1 MLRDF
6 LHDMTGGLEHGDGSL
21 TFEMDCDCKWEGQ
34 SGLRRC
40 SVTGGPKRLL

>member
-1 MLRDF
+1 M
-6 LHDMTGGLEHGDGSL
+6 GL
-21 TFEMDCDCKWEGQ
+21 TFEMDCEWEGQ